1 MLRDMAGQA
10 ARMWIGEST
19 LAHCISFLHHVDFD
33 TYSLDKM
40 QVDVGVCALLS
51 ERYGH
56 PAWALMSRVLPLHSG
71 AEESISI
78 AEQVTRHHDIRNL
91 SNMDPEIGVAV
102 LATKHHTMGAI
113 HMRGTRCAVDG
124 RSPANNT
131 LNQLAGH
138 ADDFFTKCGFPTA
151 EMQIQ
156 HPWIQKDDE
165 SCGFL
170 FLDFLH
176 HRLFNASDVDYAP
189 PQGDEMKLTW
199 RNMAIFLDNICK
211 DRFGMTM
218 QVDEPGDAWGVSQE
232 DVGTSRS

>member
-1 MLRDMAGQA
+1 MQDPMLSDLAYES
-10 ARMWIGEST
+10 ARLWIGEAT
-19 LAHCISFLHHVDFD
+19 FAHCISFMHDVNFG
-33 TYSLDKM
+33 TYLLDKM

-56 PAWALMSRVLPLHSG
+56 PAWALMSRVLPLHIG
-71 AEESISI
+71 AEASSSI
-78 AEQVTRHHDIRNL
+78 AEQENRHLRIRYI

-124 RSPANNT
+124 RAPTNPN
-131 LNQLAGH
+131 LNALAGH
-138 ADDFFTKCGFPTA
+138 ADDFFTRCGFPTA
-151 EMQIQ
+151 EIEIQ

-189 PQGDEMKLTW
+189 PQEDEMKQTW
-199 RNMAIFLDNICK
+199 RKMAILLDNICK
-211 DRFGMTM
+211 NRFGMTM
-218 QVDEPGDAWGVSQE
+218 QVDEPGV
-232 DVGTSRS
+232 